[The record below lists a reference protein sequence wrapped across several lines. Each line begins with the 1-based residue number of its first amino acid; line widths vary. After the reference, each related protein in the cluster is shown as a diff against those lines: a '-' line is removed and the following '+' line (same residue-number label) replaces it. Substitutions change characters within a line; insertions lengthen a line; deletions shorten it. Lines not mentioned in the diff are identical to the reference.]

1 MINRLEIIKY
11 LKENLSE
18 KRYNHSLMVEKR
30 AVEIANIFQ
39 VDKYKC
45 SIASL
50 LHDVC
55 KEMNINN
62 MLQYVNLDDIMY
74 KENFLECTGIWHSF
88 CGAEFSKKH
97 FFIEDE
103 DILNAIRYHSTAR
116 VNMTDIE
123 KVVFVSDFTSEDR
136 VFSEAIEIR
145 NQEFEDLNKLFVK
158 VLLSNI
164 NFLIN
169 NKKRIYLETVV
180 SYNHYIKLKE
190 I

>member
-1 MINRLEIIKY
+1 MINRLEIINY
-11 LKENLSE
+11 LKENLS
-18 KRYNHSLMVEKR
+18 KNRYNHSLMVEKR
-30 AVEIANIFQ
+30 ALEIARIFK
-39 VDKYKC
+39 VDEYKC
-45 SIASL
+45 SISAL

-55 KEMNINN
+55 KEMNVNN
-62 MLQYVNLDDIMY
+62 MLQYVNLNDIIY

-97 FFIEDE
+97 FLIEDE

-123 KVVFVSDFTSEDR
+123 KVIFVSDFTSEDR
-136 VFSEAIEIR
+136 MFSEAIEIR
-145 NQEFEDLNKLFVK
+145 TQKFENLNKLFVK

-169 NKKRIYLETVV
+169 NKKRIYIETVV
-180 SYNHYIKLKE
+180 AYNHYIKSKE